1 MSAPVKSIA
10 VLGTGIMGAA
20 IARNLAAAG
29 IETRAWNRSPE
40 RAEPLADHG
49 VTVASAAAEAADG
62 ADAVLTMLADADA
75 VLSVMTKERVI
86 EAMSSDAIWLQMS
99 TIGREGIDD
108 AIALAERTHLRIVDA
123 PVVGTKQPAEEGK
136 LVVLAS
142 GPGGALDACEPVF
155 DPIAAR
161 TVRLGEAGA
170 GTRMKLVVNTWL
182 LTLTTALAETFAVAG
197 EVGVDP
203 TRFLEVIEK
212 SPVDVAYAHLKG
224 RAMLEREYDASF
236 PLRLAAK
243 DARLVLEAAEGIDLP
258 LTEVVEQ
265 RFRQAAEMGLADQD
279 MAAVYEA
286 ISSREGT
293 RPAASS

>member
-1 MSAPVKSIA
+1 
-10 VLGTGIMGAA
+10 
-20 IARNLAAAG
+20 
-29 IETRAWNRSPE
+29 
-40 RAEPLADHG
+40 
-49 VTVASAAAEAADG
+49 
-62 ADAVLTMLADADA
+62 
-75 VLSVMTKERVI
+75 
-86 EAMSSDAIWLQMS
+86 
-99 TIGREGIDD
+99 
-108 AIALAERTHLRIVDA
+108 
-123 PVVGTKQPAEEGK
+123 VGTKQPAEEGK

-142 GPGGALDACEPVF
+142 GPGGALDVCEPVF
-155 DPIAAR
+155 NPIAAR
-161 TVRLGEAGA
+161 TVRLGDAGA

-224 RAMLEREYDASF
+224 KAMLEREYDASF

-293 RPAASS
+293 RQATSS

>member
-1 MSAPVKSIA
+1 VSAPVKSVA

-203 TRFLEVIEK
+203 TRFLEVSEK

>member
-1 MSAPVKSIA
+1 VSAPVKSVA

>member
-1 MSAPVKSIA
+1 MSAPVKSVA

-99 TIGREGIDD
+99 TIGRDGIDD

-182 LTLTTALAETFAVAG
+182 LALTTALAETFAVAG
-197 EVGVDP
+197 EVGVEP
-203 TRFLEVIEK
+203 ARFLEVIEG

-224 RAMLEREYDASF
+224 KAMLEREYDTSF

-258 LTEVVEQ
+258 LAEVVER
-265 RFRQAAEMGLADQD
+265 RFRDAAEMGLADED

>member
-1 MSAPVKSIA
+1 VSAPVKSVA

-86 EAMSSDAIWLQMS
+86 EATSSNAIWLQMS

-142 GPGGALDACEPVF
+142 GPGGALDVCEPVF
-155 DPIAAR
+155 NPIAAR
-161 TVRLGEAGA
+161 TVRLGDAGA

-224 RAMLEREYDASF
+224 KAMLEREYDASF

-293 RPAASS
+293 RQATSS